1 MAVAHVQAAGPV
13 LRSVVPRPPEHDPA
27 PEVSGGVATSADAFR
42 GVDERLL
49 IAIASKDRDAF
60 RQLYDRLAPMV
71 YGLARRTMRDEHLAQ
86 EVAQEVFLEVWRLA
100 DRFDPGRASARSF
113 VLMLAHRRSVDRVRS
128 EQASRE
134 RAQRDARS
142 HDVLVSSHEDETVD
156 FLHLNHERAAVR
168 VALDSLTDRQREA
181 IELAYFHG
189 FTYPE
194 VAAYLD
200 APLGTVKSRIRDG
213 LLRLRD
219 ELGSRP

>member
-1 MAVAHVQAAGPV
+1 MSASVGDPTMSGGTVARWSDRTIEAPREARPAAVAHPTF
-13 LRSVVPRPPEHDPA
+13 D
-27 PEVSGGVATSADAFR
+27 

-49 IAIASKDRDAF
+49 IAVAAQDKQAF
-60 RQLYDRLAPMV
+60 RDLYDRFAPLV
-71 YGLARRTMRDEHLAQ
+71 YGLARRTLRDEHFAQ
-86 EVAQEVFLEVWRLA
+86 EVVQEVFLEIWRRA
-100 DRFDPGRASARSF
+100 DRFDPARASARTF
-113 VLMLAHRRSVDRVRS
+113 VLMMAHRRGVDRVRS
-128 EQASRE
+128 EQSNRD
-134 RAQRDARS
+134 RALADARQRAS
-142 HDVLVSSHEDETVD
+142 SVASHEDETVD

-168 VALDSLTDRQREA
+168 DALAVLTELQRQA

-219 ELGSRP
+219 ELGARP